1 VVASAAATVLRFVL
15 LRSWIF
21 RPGRDGAAAGIDR
34 SDVRTTERPAALEA
48 PRLAA

>member
-1 VVASAAATVLRFVL
+1 VRFVL

-21 RPGRDGAAAGIDR
+21 RLGRGGAAG
-34 SDVRTTERPAALEA
+34 TERSTGLTIKPTVLEA